1 MKRLH
6 SSQYSLDLYTNSS
19 LDDGL
24 SMSEGSRNRTGKLK
38 KVTCRVCREEVNF
51 QSYPDHL
58 KVKHPQENPSNLHDV
73 TVFTWMCI
81 FINHFMFLNCW
92 TGVWLSWMT
101 AIEDCLVYIKIWC
114 TSKMKIWCI
123 SVKVLVLFKDSD
135 KFDVHRRCIQS

>member
-24 SMSEGSRNRTGKLK
+24 SMSEGSRNPTGKLK

-58 KVKHPQENPSNLHDV
+58 KVKAPDTFIWLLH
-73 TVFTWMCI
+73 
-81 FINHFMFLNCW
+81 
-92 TGVWLSWMT
+92 
-101 AIEDCLVYIKIWC
+101 IK
-114 TSKMKIWCI
+114 T
-123 SVKVLVLFKDSD
+123 LKDSLTET
-135 KFDVHRRCIQS
+135 